1 MFANKLPIN
10 IEDLLHQRRVESER
24 IEYKASWNP
33 EAVLHAICAFANDF
47 HNLGSGYIVIGVR
60 EQNGLPEMP
69 PVGLSAAQLDN
80 IQKTLLNLGN
90 SAIRPNYHPLTEQY
104 EIQGKHIL
112 VLWVVGGENR
122 PYKAKKALGEKNTDW
137 NYYIRKHNS
146 TVCANAADEQEL
158 ISLAQKIPF
167 DDRYCQQAALADL
180 APHLI
185 REFLSEV
192 GSGLAQDARH
202 LPLETVAK
210 QMNIVSGTP
219 EMLFPKNVGLLFFNE
234 DPTRFFPATQID
246 IVHFPQGTDADQFSE
261 KTFIGPLGRITR
273 DALTYIQNHYL
284 HETVIKHPNR
294 AEAERFWNYP
304 YQAIEEAVVNAVY
317 HRSYEEHEPIEIRI
331 TPEEIT
337 VFSVPGPDRSIRLED
352 LRSGKAVSRRYRNR
366 RIGEFLKELDLTE
379 GRSTVIPKILRVMQK
394 NGSPEPQ
401 IETDDDRTTFLIRL
415 PVHPKH
421 TPPAEQDTD
430 QDKPA
435 SGLGLP
441 DPTDLDTVQATVQAG
456 GMTEKTVLRLLEPL
470 QHEPL
475 SVIELLD
482 KLSIKHRASFR
493 TTYLVP
499 ALTQELIE
507 MTLPDKPKSPNQ
519 KYRLT
524 AKGRALLQR
533 IKNPR

>member
-24 IEYKASWNP
+24 IEYKESWNP

-47 HNLGSGYIVIGVR
+47 HNLGSGYIIIGVR
-60 EQNGLPEMP
+60 EQNGIPAMP
-69 PVGLSAAQLDN
+69 PAGLNAAQLDN

-90 SAIRPNYHPLTEQY
+90 SAIRSHYHPLTETY

-122 PYKAKKALGEKNTDW
+122 PYKAKKALGEKNTGW
-137 NYYIRKHNS
+137 GYYIRKHSS

-158 ISLAQKIPF
+158 IGLAQKIPF
-167 DDRYCQQAALADL
+167 DDRYCQQAMLSDF

-185 REFLSEV
+185 REFLAEV
-192 GSGLAQDARH
+192 NSGLAQDAPR
-202 LPLETVAK
+202 LPLETLAK
-210 QMNIVSGTP
+210 QMNIVSGTS
-219 EMLFPKNVGLLFFNE
+219 EIQFPKNVGLLFFNE
-234 DPTRFFPATQID
+234 NPTRFFPATQID
-246 IVHFPQGTDADQFSE
+246 IVHFPQGADADQFSE

-284 HETVIKHPNR
+284 HETVVKHPNR
-294 AEAERFWNYP
+294 AEAERFWDYP

-317 HRSYEEHEPIEIRI
+317 HRSYEEREPIEIRI

-379 GRSTVIPKILRVMQK
+379 GRSTGIPKILRVMRE

-401 IETDDDRTTFLIRL
+401 FETDDDRTTFLIRL
-415 PVHPKH
+415 PVHTRYNAQP
-421 TPPAEQDTD
+421 EQNTD

-435 SGLGLP
+435 SGLDLP
-441 DPTDLDTVQATVQAG
+441 DSTDLDTVQATVQAG
-456 GMTEKTVLRLLEPL
+456 DLVEKTILRLLEPL

-475 SVIELLD
+475 SVVELLD
-482 KLSIKHRASFR
+482 KLSIRHRASSR

-499 ALTQELIE
+499 ALTQNLVE
-507 MTLPDKPKSPNQ
+507 MTLPDKPKSRNQ

-533 IKNPR
+533 TKAPR

>member
-1 MFANKLPIN
+1 MFDNKLPIN

-24 IEYKASWNP
+24 IEYKENWNP

-69 PVGLSAAQLDN
+69 PVGLDAAQLDN
-80 IQKTLLNLGN
+80 IQKELLNLGN

-104 EIQGKHIL
+104 EIQGKRIL

-122 PYKAKKALGEKNTDW
+122 PYKAKKALGEKNTGW
-137 NYYIRKHNS
+137 GYYIRKHSS

-158 ISLAQKIPF
+158 IGLAQKIPF

-273 DALTYIQNHYL
+273 DALTYIRNHYL

-294 AEAERFWNYP
+294 AEAERFG
-304 YQAIEEAVVNAVY
+304 
-317 HRSYEEHEPIEIRI
+317 I
-331 TPEEIT
+331 TPTRQSKKQSSMPSIT
-337 VFSVPGPDRSIRLED
+337 APTKS
-352 LRSGKAVSRRYRNR
+352 ASR
-366 RIGEFLKELDLTE
+366 
-379 GRSTVIPKILRVMQK
+379 
-394 NGSPEPQ
+394 
-401 IETDDDRTTFLIRL
+401 
-415 PVHPKH
+415 
-421 TPPAEQDTD
+421 
-430 QDKPA
+430 
-435 SGLGLP
+435 
-441 DPTDLDTVQATVQAG
+441 
-456 GMTEKTVLRLLEPL
+456 
-470 QHEPL
+470 
-475 SVIELLD
+475 
-482 KLSIKHRASFR
+482 
-493 TTYLVP
+493 
-499 ALTQELIE
+499 
-507 MTLPDKPKSPNQ
+507 
-519 KYRLT
+519 
-524 AKGRALLQR
+524 
-533 IKNPR
+533 

>member
-10 IEDLLHQRRVESER
+10 IEDLLHQRRVESEQ
-24 IEYKASWNP
+24 IEYKENWNP

-60 EQNGLPEMP
+60 EQNGQPEMP
-69 PVGLSAAQLDN
+69 PAGLDAAQLDN
-80 IQKTLLNLGN
+80 IQKELLNLGN

-104 EIQGKHIL
+104 EIQGKRIL

-234 DPTRFFPATQID
+234 DPLFPRHPD
-246 IVHFPQGTDADQFSE
+246 RYR
-261 KTFIGPLGRITR
+261 PLPARYRRRPVQRKNLHWPAGAHYPRRPHLHTKPLPARDRHQASKPRRGR
-273 DALTYIQNHYL
+273 AL
-284 HETVIKHPNR
+284 
-294 AEAERFWNYP
+294 WNYP

-317 HRSYEEHEPIEIRI
+317 HRSYEEREPIEIRI

-352 LRSGKAVSRRYRNR
+352 LRSGKAVCRRYRNR

-379 GRSTVIPKILRVMQK
+379 GRSTGIPKILRVMRE

-401 IETDDDRTTFLIRL
+401 FETDDDRTTFLIRL

-499 ALTQELIE
+499 ALTQNLIE